1 MAEILTTS
9 AQLRSKAEELSN
21 INAKFKQQVDQLE
34 STETALVSMW
44 EGDSKEAFHGA
55 FNNDKVPLRYR
66 SSAESE
72 QMHNFYNAIAQYVSA
87 LNQIATNYDNAEKA
101 NVEVGTTRTYKG

>member
-55 FNNDKVPLRYR
+55 F
-66 SSAESE
+66 
-72 QMHNFYNAIAQYVSA
+72 YNAIAQYVSA

>member
-34 STETALVSMW
+34 STETARDTM
-44 EGDSKEAFHGA
+44 
-55 FNNDKVPLRYR
+55 
-66 SSAESE
+66 
-72 QMHNFYNAIAQYVSA
+72 
-87 LNQIATNYDNAEKA
+87 
-101 NVEVGTTRTYKG
+101 

>member
-1 MAEILTTS
+1 MSEILTTS
-9 AQLRSKAEELSN
+9 SQLRSKAEELGS
-21 INAKFKQQVDQLE
+21 INAKFKTQVDQLE

-44 EGDSKEAFHGA
+44 EGDSKEAFHSA
-55 FNNDKVPLRYR
+55 FNSDKV
-66 SSAESE
+66 
-72 QMHNFYNAIAQYVSA
+72 QMHNFYNAIAQHVSA

>member
-44 EGDSKEAFHGA
+44 EGGIPRRIQQRQGADAQLLQRDCAVCFGAQPDSDE
-55 FNNDKVPLRYR
+55 L
-66 SSAESE
+66 
-72 QMHNFYNAIAQYVSA
+72 
-87 LNQIATNYDNAEKA
+87 
-101 NVEVGTTRTYKG
+101 

>member
-34 STETALVSMW
+34 STETTLVSMW

-55 FNNDKVPLRYR
+55 FNNDKV
-66 SSAESE
+66 

>member
-34 STETALVSMW
+34 STETALVSML

-55 FNNDKVPLRYR
+55 FNNDKV
-66 SSAESE
+66 